1 MRKAFTIGTSVGFLV
16 GLAVVAAPAGADTT
30 NANFT
35 LTGGGLSLSVPTNP
49 TVNLSSSLA
58 IGSVQVAGALNP
70 TTVTDQRGSLLASW
84 KVQVTGSDFVTG
96 ASTTGTTADDYTIPK
111 ANANMYIDVAE
122 LTALVPTGGMV
133 VSSAALTA
141 NKANLAAPA
150 TPAEAPTLIAGT
162 TAGNGSITYTPSIA
176 VTIPAAAIA
185 GTYSG
190 SVVQTAS

>member
-1 MRKAFTIGTSVGFLV
+1 MRKAFTLGASAAILV
-16 GLAVVAAPAGADTT
+16 GLAVAAAPAGANTT
-30 NANFT
+30 NATFT

-49 TVNLSSSLA
+49 TVNLSSGLA

-96 ASTTGTTADDYTIPK
+96 ASTTGTTDDDYTIPK
-111 ANANMYIDVAE
+111 ANANMYIDVSA
-122 LTALVPTGGMV
+122 LTALLPTGGMV
-133 VSSAALTA
+133 VTSAALTA
-141 NKANLAAPA
+141 NKANLAEPA
-150 TPAEAPTLIAGT
+150 TAADAPTLIAGT
-162 TAGNGSITYTPSIA
+162 TAGNGSITYTPSLS
-176 VTIPAAAIA
+176 VTIPAQAVA